1 MALKVTPTQYADKWG
16 RRLNAATTDIQN
28 GVNAVNQAP
37 GQAAAAA
44 ADRMLTNLTNAVT
57 SGFWAQRV
65 SSVSLADWKA
75 AMLNKGVGRIA
86 AGVAQAQKSKVPV
99 WTALLNAV
107 DAAKSSVDS
116 MPKGSLADSIN
127 RMTAFAT
134 LMNQSKGK
142 IRGA

>member
-1 MALKVTPTQYADKWG
+1 MALKTTPSQYADKWG

-28 GVNAVNQAP
+28 GVNSVNQAP
-37 GQAAAAA
+37 GVAAAAA
-44 ADRMLTNLTNAVT
+44 ADRMLQNLTQAVT

-65 SSVSLADWKA
+65 SSVSLADWKG

-86 AGVAQAQKSKVPV
+86 AGVSQAQKSKLPV

-107 DAAKSSVDS
+107 DSAKSSVDA
-116 MPKGSLADSIN
+116 MPKGSLSDSIN

-134 LMNQSKGK
+134 AMHDAKGK
-142 IRGA
+142 IRGQ